1 VYLVTREL
9 TFCYGHRLMNYDGKC
24 KVPHG
29 HNGRV
34 EITVESPTLDAR
46 GMVVDFG
53 DLKKRVSAWIDEELD
68 HKMLL
73 REDDPLVPVFR
84 KLGEPFHLMRENPT
98 AENIAKLIFGKARE
112 MGFAVT
118 EVRLWETDTSCAIYR
133 E

>member
-1 VYLVTREL
+1 VFKVTREL

-34 EITVESPTLDAR
+34 EIDVAAETLDAR

-53 DLKKRVSAWIDEELD
+53 DLKNRVKEWIDAEFD

-73 REDDPLVPVFR
+73 RGDDPLVPVFR
-84 KLGEPFHLMRENPT
+84 KMGEPFFEMSENPT
-98 AENIAKLIFGKARE
+98 AENIAKLIYRRVRE

-118 EVRLWETDTSCAIYR
+118 EVRLWETDTSCAAYR